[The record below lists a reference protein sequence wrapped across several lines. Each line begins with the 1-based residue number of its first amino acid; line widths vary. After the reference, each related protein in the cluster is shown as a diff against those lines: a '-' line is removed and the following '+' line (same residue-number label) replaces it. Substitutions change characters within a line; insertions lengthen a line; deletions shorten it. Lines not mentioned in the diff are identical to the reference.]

1 MIRRFCARET
11 VKALDTVVESEL
23 SVSQAGD
30 YTVPV
35 SRGLMSREEAIK
47 FASMLEAAVNAHD
60 TALIMSLYQEDAVMV
75 SPMFPRVEGR
85 AAIAENWDRTFSLFP
100 DWAVQ
105 VSDVMVDRNRV
116 AFLGTATGTDRNGWF
131 GQAPTGD
138 RIEYRVIIYLTFA
151 DGKIVRD
158 ERVYDLTGVMQR
170 LEKAR
175 IDKELRVAADVQ
187 RTLLA
192 RTRHLAPFCEAT
204 ADSIPCRAIGG
215 DFFELAQL
223 PSGDF
228 LVALGDVAGKG
239 PASALLA
246 AMIQGMLAIKLE
258 TEFRPST
265 VLAHLNQILVRRGLE
280 PRFATLV
287 VGRLSPDGKFVYS
300 NAGHVPPL
308 LLARDGIRR
317 LTVGGPVLGAL
328 TESSFEEESLLLK
341 PQDTVILFSDGVTE
355 ALDSTGTE
363 FGDER
368 LISCASEL
376 LTHSASEVL
385 QGILSA
391 VQDFSRGTTPADD
404 ITVAVTRFR
413 AS

>member
-1 MIRRFCARET
+1 
-11 VKALDTVVESEL
+11 
-23 SVSQAGD
+23 
-30 YTVPV
+30 
-35 SRGLMSREEAIK
+35 MSREEAIK
-47 FASMLEAAVNAHD
+47 FASMLEMAVNGHN
-60 TALIMSLYQEDAVMV
+60 TPLIISLYKEDAVMV

-85 AAIAENWDRTFSLFP
+85 AAIAQNWERTFSLFP

-105 VSDVMVDRNRV
+105 VSDVMVDGDRV

-131 GQAPTGD
+131 GQPATGD
-138 RIEYRVIIYLTFA
+138 RIEYRAIIYLTFA

-158 ERVYDLTGVMQR
+158 ERVYDLTGVLQR

-175 IDKELRVAADVQ
+175 IDKELRMAADVQ

-192 RTRHLAPFCEAT
+192 HTRHLTSFCEAT
-204 ADSIPCRAIGG
+204 ADSVPCRAIGG
-215 DFFELAQL
+215 DFFELTQL

-246 AMIQGMLAIKLE
+246 AMIQGMLAIELE
-258 TEFRPST
+258 REFRPAA

-300 NAGHVPPL
+300 NAGHNPPL
-308 LLARDGIRR
+308 LLAGDGIRR
-317 LTVGGPVLGAL
+317 LTMGGPVLGAL
-328 TESSFEEESLLLK
+328 TESTFEEGSLLLNQ
-341 PQDTVILFSDGVTE
+341 QDTVVLYSDGVTE
-355 ALDSTGTE
+355 ARDSTGAE
-363 FGDER
+363 FGEER
-368 LISCASEL
+368 LISSASEL
-376 LTHSASEVL
+376 VTHSASDVL
-385 QGILSA
+385 QGILTA
-391 VQDFSRGTTPADD
+391 VQDFSGGATPADD
-404 ITVAVTRFR
+404 MTVAVTRFR

>member
-1 MIRRFCARET
+1 MLALSSRPPIIDR
-11 VKALDTVVESEL
+11 KAPFMWLEPFPVIVSEEL
-23 SVSQAGD
+23 
-30 YTVPV
+30 
-35 SRGLMSREEAIK
+35 
-47 FASMLEAAVNAHD
+47 
-60 TALIMSLYQEDAVMV
+60 
-75 SPMFPRVEGR
+75 R
-85 AAIAENWDRTFSLFP
+85 AA
-100 DWAVQ
+100 
-105 VSDVMVDRNRV
+105 
-116 AFLGTATGTDRNGWF
+116 LGGH
-131 GQAPTGD
+131 P
-138 RIEYRVIIYLTFA
+138 
-151 DGKIVRD
+151 
-158 ERVYDLTGVMQR
+158 
-170 LEKAR
+170 
-175 IDKELRVAADVQ
+175 
-187 RTLLA
+187 
-192 RTRHLAPFCEAT
+192 
-204 ADSIPCRAIGG
+204 
-215 DFFELAQL
+215 
-223 PSGDF
+223 
-228 LVALGDVAGKG
+228 LVA
-239 PASALLA
+239 
-246 AMIQGMLAIKLE
+246 E
-258 TEFRPST
+258 
-265 VLAHLNQILVRRGLE
+265 ILVRRGLE